1 MSMAETDRD
10 RRRPVAAV
18 LAETIPQARHYRN
31 VTTYRRQKTRM
42 VRDRDVD
49 GPQAARLVAALL
61 DRDRRGA
68 AGSVV
73 PVNRAAGGFLC
84 SVAALNKVRTGVAQ
98 RADLLELGLGGSD
111 RLPGHPQ

>member
-1 MSMAETDRD
+1 MSRPRYSVQVKDSKERADRI
-10 RRRPVAAV
+10 AS
-18 LAETIPQARHYRN
+18 
-31 VTTYRRQKTRM
+31 
-42 VRDRDVD
+42 DRDVD
-49 GPQAARLVAALL
+49 GLQVARLVAALL

-98 RADLLELGLGGSD
+98 RADLLEIGLGGSD
-111 RLPGHPQ
+111 WLSGHRQ